1 MKPSTGCEK
10 KITRAHKAKL
20 SRAERKEFRSLMW
33 EMRRDPL
40 SLTAEDRQKLEK
52 LFTQIPELRTLYN
65 LRVRFK
71 AIFDTASDRRQ
82 AALALTELFMDA
94 TDAFPELD
102 KFVCTYEHWQEEI
115 LNYFESGQNSGVV
128 EGINNKARVVTKRAY
143 GIKSADTLWTRLFLD
158 LDWAGEIAVQTI
170 ESLRDLVRQL
180 RLVFSGVCT

>member
-1 MKPSTGCEK
+1 MKPLTGCEK

-20 SRAERKEFRSLMW
+20 SRAARQEFRSLMW

-40 SLTAEDRQKLEK
+40 SLTEEDRQKLEK
-52 LFTQIPELRTLYN
+52 LFAQIPELRTLYH

-71 AIFDTASDRRQ
+71 AIFDTAANRRQ
-82 AALALTELFMDA
+82 AALALTKLFMDA

-102 KFVCTYEHWQEEI
+102 KFVCTYEHWQAEI

-158 LDWAGEIAVQTI
+158 LDRAGEIAVQTVK
-170 ESLRDLVRQL
+170 SLRELVRAF
-180 RLVFSGVCT
+180 RTIFSGACA

>member
-40 SLTAEDRQKLEK
+40 SLTDADRQRLEK
-52 LFTQIPELRTLYN
+52 LFAQIPELRTLYD

-71 AIFDTASDRRQ
+71 AIFDTATNRRQ

-94 TDAFPELD
+94 TDTFPEMD
-102 KFVCTYEHWQEEI
+102 KFVCTYEQWQEQI

-158 LDWAGEIAVQTI
+158 LDWAGEIAVQTV
-170 ESLRDLVRQL
+170 ESIRELVRQF
-180 RLVFSGVCT
+180 RIVFSGVCT